1 MTAAATAIAK
11 GLLTYVVPAR
21 FYNRSEG
28 RTLSARY
35 CYSVFLRHL
44 VMLDRAGA
52 PTDPRVVAE
61 IGPGAS
67 IGAGLAALLA
77 GADTYYGFDIKAYH
91 HGARTAAVF
100 DDLVALLSARAPVP
114 DEQELPNIKPVLDDH
129 RFPGH
134 ILTEARLARALLPER
149 VARLRQALLD
159 GGGDPASP
167 ITYQAPWFE
176 AARIRPGTV
185 DWIFSQA
192 VMEHVDDLAATYRAC
207 RAWLAGGGVMSHQI
221 DFKSHGTAEAW
232 NGHWA
237 YSDAAWRLMRGARL
251 YLVNRQPYSAH
262 REALRAAGFDIL
274 LDLPVTRQDGLKRD
288 RLAPRYRALDDAD
301 LVTAGAFMIAR
312 PAGAAR

>member
-1 MTAAATAIAK
+1 MSIAAIAK
-11 GLLTYVVPAR
+11 GLTTFVVPPQWL
-21 FYNRSEG
+21 NRSDG
-28 RTLSARY
+28 RTHAARY

-44 VMLDRAGA
+44 VHLHDAGA
-52 PTDPRVVAE
+52 DTNPRTIAE

-77 GADTYYGFDIKAYH
+77 GAETYYGFDIKAYH
-91 HGARTAAVF
+91 HGERTAAVF
-100 DDLVALLSARAPVP
+100 DALVALLMARAPVP

-129 RFPGH
+129 RFPAH
-134 ILTEARLARALLPER
+134 VLTDERLARSLAPER
-149 VARLRQALLD
+149 VARLRRVLLE
-159 GGGDPASP
+159 GGDDPASP

-192 VMEHVDDLAATYRAC
+192 VMEHVDDLDATYRAC
-207 RAWLAGGGVMSHQI
+207 RAWLAPGGVMSHQI

-237 YSDAAWRLMRGARL
+237 YSDVAWRMVRGARL
-251 YLVNRQPYSAH
+251 YLVNRQPHSAH
-262 REALRAAGFDIL
+262 RKALEGAGFEIL
-274 LDLPVTRQDGLKRD
+274 LDLPVTRRDGLKREQ
-288 RLAPRYRALDDAD
+288 LPPRYRALDDAD

-312 PAGAAR
+312 PA

>member
-11 GLLTYVVPAR
+11 GLLTYVVPER
-21 FYNRSEG
+21 LYNRSEG

-44 VMLDRAGA
+44 VMLDRTGA

-91 HGARTAAVF
+91 HGDRTAAVF
-100 DDLVALLSARAPVP
+100 DELVALIKARAPVP

-134 ILTEARLARALLPER
+134 VLTEARLARALAPER
-149 VARLRQALLD
+149 VARLRRALLE
-159 GGGDPASP
+159 GGGDPDSP

-207 RAWLAGGGVMSHQI
+207 RAWLAQGGVMSHQI

-237 YSDAAWRLMRGARL
+237 YSDAAWRLVRGARL
-251 YLVNRQPYSAH
+251 YLVNRQPHSAH
-262 REALRAAGFDIL
+262 RKALEGAGFEIL
-274 LDLPVTRQDGLKRD
+274 LDLPVTRRDGLGREQ
-288 RLAPRYRALDDAD
+288 LAPRYRALDDAD
-301 LVTAGAFMIAR
+301 LVTAGAFIIAR
-312 PAGAAR
+312 PAAAR

>member
-1 MTAAATAIAK
+1 MSTAAIAK
-11 GLLTYVVPAR
+11 GLLTYVVPPR
-21 FYNRSEG
+21 LYNRSEG

-44 VMLDRAGA
+44 VMLDRTGA

-91 HGARTAAVF
+91 HGPRTLAVF
-100 DDLVALLSARAPVP
+100 DGLAELFAARAPVP
-114 DEQELPNIKPVLDDH
+114 DERELPNIKPVLDDH

-134 ILTEARLARALLPER
+134 VLTEARLARALAPDR
-149 VARLRQALLD
+149 VRHLRRALAED
-159 GGGDPASP
+159 DQDPASL
-167 ITYQAPWFE
+167 ITYRAPWFDTE
-176 AARIRPGTV
+176 QIRPATV

-192 VMEHVDDLAATYRAC
+192 VMEHVDDLDATYRAC
-207 RAWLAGGGVMSHQI
+207 RAWLKPGGVMSHQI
-221 DFKSHGTAEAW
+221 DFKSHGTAAAW

-237 YSDAAWRLMRGARL
+237 YSDFAWRMVRGARL
-251 YLVNRQPYSAH
+251 YLVNRQPHSAH
-262 REALRAAGFDIL
+262 RAALAGAGFEPL
-274 LDLPVTRQDGLKRD
+274 LDRPVTRTDGLPRA

-301 LVTAGAFMIAR
+301 LATAGAFMIAR
-312 PAGAAR
+312 PAAAG